1 MKRLLF
7 AVVLFFSALLGAP
20 LLAQTPLPAPLPQ
33 VLIHTTAGD
42 MVVEADTV
50 HAPITPRNFLNYVD
64 QKRLDGVTFYRVVK
78 VQDEFGFVQFGPQ
91 GNPKRILPPIKHEPT
106 TQTGL
111 SHTDGVLSV
120 ARLEPGSA
128 RGEFTIMVGDQSQG
142 LDAGHGAPADN
153 LGYAAFGRIVSGR
166 DVLLKI
172 LDTPVDPDKTDRG
185 AFKGEMPLQP
195 VVILTARRVT
205 AP

>member
-1 MKRLLF
+1 MMFGRWLIALMALCAGA
-7 AVVLFFSALLGAP
+7 AV
-20 LLAQTPLPAPLPQ
+20 AQTPPPATLPR
-33 VLIHTTAGD
+33 VLIHTSVGD

-50 HAPITPRNFLNYVD
+50 HAPITARNFLNYVD

-78 VQDEFGFVQFGPQ
+78 VQDQFGFVQFGPQ
-91 GNPKRILPPIKHEPT
+91 GNPKRTLPPIKHEPT

-142 LDAGHGAPADN
+142 LDAGHGAPEDN

-195 VVILTARRVT
+195 VVILTARRIVT
-205 AP
+205 P